1 MPKPPK
7 YNSAFKVKSV
17 LEALRDPDGI
27 SAYCRRKGLADALI
41 YKWQSQMIQNADA
54 TFKVPT
60 KTELSKIAKLEEA
73 IKHKD
78 HIIAAVTEEALELK
92 KNSLP
97 EAVQTSF
104 FGRSLGS

>member
-7 YNSAFKVKSV
+7 YTSAFKVKSV
-17 LEALRDPDGI
+17 LEALKDPDGI

-41 YKWQSQMIQNADA
+41 YKWQAQMIQNADS

-60 KTELSKIAKLEEA
+60 KSEQTKIARLEEA

-78 HIIAAVTEEALELK
+78 QIIAAVTEEALELK
-92 KNSLP
+92 KKLIP
-97 EAVQTSF
+97 
-104 FGRSLGS
+104 